1 MHWYYESFE
10 LIIEV
15 FWIEVNIA
23 VRLYMDAILNE
34 EHFISKMST
43 LVHIYQKSLF
53 NMVFIFLGE
62 FITKLYESSIFI
74 G

>member
-1 MHWYYESFE
+1 MRKFHFK
-10 LIIEV
+10 
-15 FWIEVNIA
+15 
-23 VRLYMDAILNE
+23 NE
-34 EHFISKMST
+34 HPGT
-43 LVHIYQKSLF
+43 YIYQKSLF